1 MGFLLLCP
9 FPLCWIK
16 WIYFMFKNV
25 NLIAALKLF
34 NLCSP
39 GQYVDFRVL
48 GFTHCLSV
56 LYSLF
61 GFTLFITAPDQALSS
76 YFTHTVLLDISL
88 CVFSF
93 YPHSFFLASFIHSG
107 LSSFQCWGSIGG
119 GFFFFLPFLFL
130 SERLWKVNWV
140 FFPSQCLYFF
150 SLVLSANLIRGRTQV
165 WNSLNT

>member
-9 FPLCWIK
+9 FPLCCIK

-107 LSSFQCWGSIGG
+107 LSSFQCWDSIGG
-119 GFFFFLPFLFL
+119 AFFFLPSSFFFFYKWKTVKGKL
-130 SERLWKVNWV
+130 S
-140 FFPSQCLYFF
+140 FFPFPMSLFF
-150 SLVLSANLIRGRTQV
+150 PL
-165 WNSLNT
+165 